1 MATDTQELEV
11 FHAVVRHAS
20 YAKAAEALDLSPSG
34 VSRIVSRL
42 EARLGARLV
51 QRTTRKLSLTEAG
64 KTFHARTAQVLVDLA
79 EAEAEVL
86 DVTLTP
92 RGKLRVTAPVAFGQ
106 LHVAPLLPGLFARY
120 PELSVDLSLVD
131 RIVDLVDEGLDLA
144 LRIGTLADSRLI
156 ARRLCTNRRVLVA
169 AAKYLKKRGTPRTP
183 SDLTAHD
190 CILFTGFTRPR
201 DWHLVG
207 PAGPVT
213 VTVSGRLASN
223 NIDVATR
230 AAIEGLGV
238 TMGATLSVGPAL
250 LSGQLVRVLPEYEFE
265 ATAIFAVYPSAR
277 QLSTKVRATLDF
289 FSEELRDPPS
299 WDRKLLGHVLS
310 LRPPEARPARAP
322 LSAIP
327 GAGPGRAVA
336 AGGGSRRPETRVTA
350 RHRGRMG

>member
-1 MATDTQELEV
+1 MATDTQELLV

-20 YAKAAEALDLSPSG
+20 YAKAADELELSPSG

-51 QRTTRKLSLTEAG
+51 HRTTRKLSLTEAG

-79 EAEAEVL
+79 EAEAEVQ

-92 RGKLRVTAPVAFGQ
+92 RGKLRVTAPVVFGQ
-106 LHVAPLLPGLFARY
+106 LHVAPLLPELFARY
-120 PELSVDLSLVD
+120 PELSVDLSLAD
-131 RIVDLVDEGLDLA
+131 RVVDLVDEGLDLA

-156 ARRLCTNRRVLVA
+156 ARRLCSNRRVLVA
-169 AAKYLKKRGTPRTP
+169 AAKYLKKRGGPRTP
-183 SDLTAHD
+183 ADLAAHE
-190 CILFTGFTRPR
+190 CILFTGFSRPR

-207 PAGPVT
+207 PDGPVT

-223 NIDVATR
+223 NLDVITQAATD
-230 AAIEGLGV
+230 GLGI

-265 ATAIFAVYPSAR
+265 STGIFAVYPSAR

-289 FSEELRDPPS
+289 FSEQLRDPPA
-299 WDRKLLGHVLS
+299 WDRKLLGHILS
-310 LRPPEARPARAP
+310 ARPAPDRAPRAVRPARAVRSTSPSVADKVSREVPGRRSRIESP
-322 LSAIP
+322 LS
-327 GAGPGRAVA
+327 
-336 AGGGSRRPETRVTA
+336 
-350 RHRGRMG
+350 

>member
-20 YAKAAEALDLSPSG
+20 YARAADELGLSPSG
-34 VSRIVSRL
+34 VSRIVTRL

-51 QRTTRKLSLTEAG
+51 HRTTRKLSLTEAG

-79 EAEAEVL
+79 EAEAEVQE
-86 DVTLTP
+86 VTLTP
-92 RGKLRVTAPVAFGQ
+92 RGKLRLTAPVVFGQ
-106 LHVAPLLPGLFARY
+106 LHVAPLLPDLFARY
-120 PELSVDLSLVD
+120 PELTVDLALAD
-131 RIVDLVDEGLDLA
+131 RVVDLVDEGLDLA

-183 SDLTAHD
+183 SDLAGHE

-201 DWHLVG
+201 DWHLIGPTG
-207 PAGPVT
+207 PAT

-223 NIDVATR
+223 NIDVTTR
-230 AAIEGLGV
+230 AAMAGLGI

-250 LSGQLVRVLPEYEFE
+250 LSGQLVRVLPDHEFE
-265 ATAIFAVYPSAR
+265 PTAIFAVYPSAR

-289 FSEELRDPPS
+289 FSEQLRDPPS
-299 WDRKLLGHVLS
+299 WDRKLLGHLLS
-310 LRPPEARPARAP
+310 VRPVGERSARAARTA
-322 LSAIP
+322 LSAVAAAAP
-327 GAGPGRAVA
+327 GPRRVA
-336 AGGGSRRPETRVTA
+336 AGGEP
-350 RHRGRMG
+350 